1 MSKIMVKLKT
11 SGLIG
16 CLNHSG
22 ISNINYR
29 GKMSEFDE
37 HDEKVRKRIR
47 VMFFDFYRDTL
58 KMNWNE
64 QTSIKQLY
72 EFIDEWIEKHFLF
85 EFKEEDWNFM
95 PLELK
100 VKIKDED

>member
-1 MSKIMVKLKT
+1 MVKLKT

-85 EFKEEDWNFM
+85 EFKEED
-95 PLELK
+95 
-100 VKIKDED
+100 